1 MKWYYL
7 LQYEYEW
14 IHDYLDQPL
23 LPDLDVPIVP
33 IVRLRSRL

>member
-14 IHDYLDQPL
+14 IHDYLDTPL
-23 LPDLDVPIVP
+23 LPDLPVAPFI
-33 IVRLRSRL
+33 RSRL